1 MKVKKILFIL
11 GVSFFLGGL
20 FSCANG
26 NSPVLEEPE
35 QEKTEEEK
43 TEEEKTE
50 SESIKGVSFNI
61 SDLTSLAIADETTA
75 TRSAARSTVSEGMLV
90 KLLEDGTVENFINVP
105 EGVTLAP
112 VSFVTQSPAQNSKE
126 IYIVFE
132 SSSGWYEPVE
142 RTDEWGNTW
151 TDEWGNYVT
160 LGRLLCVYENGSFV
174 DVLATEDGSWKDLSN
189 NGNQDSPIKF
199 DGQGNMYYQ
208 VWESAGNSSLGMI
221 YKYDPKKRQ
230 SSQLVGQVP
239 NTNYDQFY
247 VSKDGLWLFVKA
259 NRWDGNGSSTY
270 YLRAIPTTDPS
281 NFVDLYYDD
290 TNYGWLQSWIYNENS
305 KDVYYIKDGGFYK
318 FPCVDGTY
326 KKSDRKLIGGYDYN
340 NVNNTQSLGIWWD
353 TLLKE
358 NWSDAVTNYT
368 YTINGRSS
376 DEKKRFDE
384 KSYGYYYY
392 INPTTETI
400 DYKEIVD
407 YCFAL
412 LLNYVKDNSI
422 WDEETSSWI
431 YKNFRNEYEICFD
444 EFENVEG
451 FEKLATETKDKDGNS
466 LVDEELFKAIVEKD
480 LLGLLYELIYS
491 ERYTTT
497 TTWNTYKNNFFA
509 DVLYQKESKEKINTE
524 LFYKDETGFRDY
536 WEWELANFIKVD
548 NEWQEGEYFYTWK
561 VELLDETTGK
571 VDAQKVLDTLAACC
585 GKDAIDF
592 SLAYFKDLEDYEN
605 LYTEAKNEEA
615 IAFLDS
621 KEKLKL
627 LNDVICYDSIAFLRN
642 TCFIPETENSA
653 YEGYNSSTNNID
665 FYNLENFVIVDK
677 SLYAIDKRQ
686 GKIVQLVD
694 SNANPVC
701 RIVKTNSNETLKVS
715 SAYVYD
721 NDFYIKNSVLDSLG
735 ESSGKQYILRFDTTA
750 LTMDNMFENI
760 PNNKTYEVVSYT
772 VGGEHLYCC
781 LVKGLEL
788 STWKINTTTKM
799 PEQLAVGNKFKQI
812 IIVK

>member
-20 FSCANG
+20 FSCSTG
-26 NSPVLEEPE
+26 MEQDVTEE
-35 QEKTEEEK
+35 EKTEEEK
-43 TEEEKTE
+43 TEEEKPG
-50 SESIKGVSFNI
+50 SGSIKGVSFNI

-90 KLLEDGTVENFINVP
+90 KLLEDCTVENFINVP

-112 VSFVTQSPAQNSKE
+112 VSFVTQSPASKSKE

-132 SSSGWYEPVE
+132 YATSVPIYETV
-142 RTDEWGNTW
+142 TDEWGNSW
-151 TDEWGNYVT
+151 EQFVRDDRI
-160 LGRLLCVYENGSFV
+160 GRLLCVYEDGSYV

-239 NTNYDQFY
+239 NTHYDQFY

-340 NVNNTQSLGIWWD
+340 NVNNTQSLGIWWN
-353 TLLKE
+353 TLLEEK
-358 NWSDAVTNYT
+358 WSGAVTNST
-368 YTINGRSS
+368 YTINGRSDNQKNDLNGS
-376 DEKKRFDE
+376 DYSTR
-384 KSYGYYYY
+384 YYYF
-392 INPTTETI
+392 ISKETEEI

-407 YCFAL
+407 YYFAL
-412 LLNYVKDNSI
+412 LLNYVKDKNI
-422 WDEETSSWI
+422 WDEETYSWK
-431 YKNFRNEYEICFD
+431 YKNYRNEYEICFD

-480 LLGLLYELIYS
+480 LLGLLYELIHS
-491 ERYTTT
+491 ERYTTK

-524 LFYKDETGFRDY
+524 LFNKDETGFSYY
-536 WEWELANFIKVD
+536 WEWELADFIKVD

-585 GKDAIDF
+585 GKDTIDF
-592 SLAYFKDLEDYEN
+592 SLAYFKDLENYEN

-627 LNDVICYDSIAFLRN
+627 LNDVICYDSVAFLRN

-665 FYNLENFVIVDK
+665 FYSLENFVIVDK

-701 RIVKTNSNETLKVS
+701 RIVETNSNETLKVS

-799 PEQLAVGNKFKQI
+799 PEQLAVGNNFKQI